1 MPKEG
6 KGEVGRSKRCLLG
19 VTAKEKGLD
28 SEIGSMA
35 SSPYILVFEGYGSTV
50 TVLRNPGVG
59 HGSLSG
65 TMAAEAMVNN
75 GVNVV
80 ITGTIGNHTLQVL
93 KEAGIRVHAGC
104 AEVVRDAM
112 GKCMKDELPECDR
125 AVFAG
130 YIGN

>member
-1 MPKEG
+1 MPGTK
-6 KGEVGRSKRCLLG
+6 KGTAGMSKKCRLG
-19 VTAKEKGLD
+19 VTAKEKSLD
-28 SEIGSMA
+28 SEIGPMA

-93 KEAGIRVHAGC
+93 KEAGISVHAGC
-104 AEVVRDAM
+104 AEAVREAM
-112 GKCMKDELPECDR
+112 GKCMKNELPECNQ

>member
-1 MPKEG
+1 
-6 KGEVGRSKRCLLG
+6 
-19 VTAKEKGLD
+19 
-28 SEIGSMA
+28 MA
-35 SSPYILVFEGYGSTV
+35 SSPFIMIFEGYGSEV

-59 HGSLSG
+59 HGNLSG

-80 ITGTIGNHTLQVL
+80 ITGTIGSHTLQVL
-93 KEAGIRVHAGC
+93 KEAGISVHGGC
-104 AEVVRDAM
+104 AETVRTAM
-112 GKCMKDELPECDR
+112 DKCLNNELAECDK

>member
-1 MPKEG
+1 MPGAK
-6 KGEVGRSKRCLLG
+6 KGAADRSKKCRLG
-19 VTAKEKGLD
+19 VTAKEKSLD

-35 SSPYILVFEGYGSTV
+35 GSPYILVFEGYGSTV

-75 GVNVV
+75 GVSVV
-80 ITGTIGNHTLQVL
+80 ITGTIGSHTLQVL
-93 KEAGIRVHAGC
+93 KEAGISVHAGC
-104 AEVVRDAM
+104 AEVVREAM
-112 GKCMKDELPECDR
+112 GKCMKNELPECNH

-130 YIGN
+130 YIGI